1 MSNISK
7 KFDELPHEMRLRIA
21 DQLLAQQ
28 EESLSAIKELDK
40 RLTNTNFLTNGGGAV
55 ATLAFLET
63 GADSQWVQCALI
75 LFIFGV
81 VSTGIELRA
90 MLNFYDELARE
101 TRRKH
106 SGFLNNELSVEE
118 CLVALDVGKCYG
130 AINHYA
136 GLISQICFI
145 AGVLVGSVGI
155 LLMR

>member
-1 MSNISK
+1 
-7 KFDELPHEMRLRIA
+7 
-21 DQLLAQQ
+21 
-28 EESLSAIKELDK
+28 
-40 RLTNTNFLTNGGGAV
+40 
-55 ATLAFLET
+55 
-63 GADSQWVQCALI
+63 
-75 LFIFGV
+75 
-81 VSTGIELRA
+81 